1 MHPAIRSLSFSASCC
16 LGLTLAAQATP
27 LALQAAV
34 VPGSTEARVTAAVP
48 RALTALVFGVET
60 GVLALPGGAQLDLVP
75 AVVLPIAVADDDG
88 RSNFA
93 VHFPPGVG
101 AGLAFLAQAVAF
113 DPRLSLG
120 AADALR
126 VSVRRTLAVPARDE
140 PVDVL
145 VLFGQSNA
153 EGFAPLASL
162 PASLR
167 GPFPTVRIWNELAG
181 SWQAIEAGANN
192 ATLPAAARFG
202 PELGL
207 VDALADAGR
216 MTWLVKFAAGA
227 TSLGPTPG
235 PFNEWG
241 VGAGELYAELVRR
254 IGNACAAARQLG
266 LRPRVR
272 GICMMQGESDALDP
286 ALAARYHD
294 LLSELVVQLRNDV
307 DLAGT
312 DSGQVP
318 PFVLGLVDPAL
329 AATGFPAVQAVRA
342 AQQAVVGELPG
353 CAAVETAAFEL
364 QPDGVHFSA
373 NGVLALGRAFA
384 GALTGIAARR

>member
-1 MHPAIRSLSFSASCC
+1 MHPAVRSLSFSASCC
-16 LGLTLAAQATP
+16 LGTTLAAQVTP

-34 VPGSTEARVTAAVP
+34 VPGSTEARVTAAAP
-48 RALTALVFGVET
+48 RALTALVFGVDT
-60 GVLALPGGAQLDLVP
+60 GVFALPGGAQLDLMP
-75 AVVLPIAVADDDG
+75 AVVSPIVVADDDG
-88 RSNFA
+88 RSNVA

-101 AGLAFLAQAVAF
+101 AGLAFQVQAVAF

-120 AADALR
+120 MADALR
-126 VSVRRTLAVPARDE
+126 VSVRQTLAVPARGE

-181 SWQAIEAGANN
+181 SWQAIDAGANN
-192 ATLPAAARFG
+192 ATLPDAARFG

-216 MTWLVKFAAGA
+216 TTWLVKFAAGA

-254 IGNACAAARQLG
+254 LGNACAAARRLG
-266 LRPRVR
+266 LQPCVR

-286 ALAARYHD
+286 ALAALYHD
-294 LLSELVVQLRNDV
+294 LLFELVVQLRHDV
-307 DLAGT
+307 ELAGA
-312 DSGQVP
+312 DDGRLP
-318 PFVLGLVDPAL
+318 PFVLGLVDPVL
-329 AATGFPAVQAVRA
+329 TATGFPAADLVRV
-342 AQQAVVGELPG
+342 AQQTVVAELPG

-384 GALTGIAARR
+384 SALTGIAQRR

>member
-1 MHPAIRSLSFSASCC
+1 MHPASRPLFFSASCC
-16 LGLTLAAQATP
+16 LGLTLAAQKVP
-27 LALQAAV
+27 LALEAAV
-34 VPGSTEARVTAAVP
+34 VPGSTEARITAAAP
-48 RALTALVFGVET
+48 RALAALVFGVET
-60 GVLALPGGAQLDLVP
+60 GVFALPGGARLDLVP
-75 AVVLPIAVADDDG
+75 AVVAPIAVADDDG
-88 RSNFA
+88 RSNF
-93 VHFPPGVG
+93 VVRFPPGAG
-101 AGLAFLAQAVAF
+101 AGLTFLAQAVAF

-120 AADALR
+120 AVDALR
-126 VSVRRTLAVPARDE
+126 VSVLRTLAVPARDE
-140 PVDVL
+140 PIDVL

-192 ATLPAAARFG
+192 ATLADTGRFG

-216 MTWLVKFAAGA
+216 TTWIVKFAAGA

-241 VGAGELYAELVRR
+241 VGAGELYPELVRR
-254 IGNACAAARQLG
+254 LGNACAAARQLG
-266 LRPRVR
+266 LQPRVR

-294 LLSELVVQLRNDV
+294 LLFELVVQLRHDIK
-307 DLAGT
+307 LAGA
-312 DSGQVP
+312 DGGRLP

-329 AATGFPAVQAVRA
+329 TATGFPAVQAVRT

-353 CAAVETAAFEL
+353 CAAVETGAFEV

-373 NGVLALGRAFA
+373 NGVLALGRGFA
-384 GALTGIAARR
+384 SALAEIAARR